1 VITHDVPTAP
11 VAVSAAPTT
20 EHEAVLPLS
29 VTAYVIVPV
38 VDPPEAVRE
47 YELTN
52 PFVAAD
58 VIVKVACVP
67 KVMVTDAEL
76 VVAALA

>member
-11 VAVSAAPTT
+11 VVVSAAPKT
-20 EHEAVLPLS
+20 EQDAVFPLS
-29 VTAYVIVPV
+29 VTAYVMAPV
-38 VDPPEAVRE
+38 VDPPEAVSE

-58 VIVKVACVP
+58 VIVKVA
-67 KVMVTDAEL
+67 
-76 VVAALA
+76 